1 MEEMV
6 EKGGEG
12 RELEDGETAVEVEL
26 GVVVVV
32 LCGGGGGGGDGG
44 GGGAEVGGR

>member
-12 RELEDGETAVEVEL
+12 RELEDGETAVEVGL
-26 GVVVVV
+26 GVVVV

-44 GGGAEVGGR
+44 GGGAGW